1 MLLCRDCTDART
13 KPKQIDPLLNNVLQ
27 VQAVTEVGAGNFS
40 SPPVTVMLVDSSDNP
55 GSTSA
60 VSTAIVS
67 VLGVIIGA
75 LSVIA
80 IVLSIF
86 IYR

>member
-1 MLLCRDCTDART
+1 M
-13 KPKQIDPLLNNVLQ
+13 
-27 VQAVTEVGAGNFS
+27 TEVGAGNFS